1 MSDEIDIQV
10 EGTPNPH
17 AAKFTLSR
25 SLPVEGSRSYFDPT
39 DAEGDALAEGLFEV
53 EGVKA
58 LLVVEDFITVTKS
71 EDADWEELVER
82 VSEVIRTRFPEE
94 PDG

>member
-1 MSDEIDIQV
+1 MSDDIDIQV

-17 AAKFTLSR
+17 AAKFSLSR

-39 DAEGDALAEGLFEV
+39 DAEGDDLAEGLFEV

-82 VSEVIRTRFPEE
+82 VAEVIRTRFPED
-94 PDG
+94 PAG

>member
-1 MSDEIDIQV
+1 MAELEIQV

-39 DAEGDALAEGLFEV
+39 DAEGDDLAEGLFQV

-82 VSEVIRTRFPEE
+82 VSEVIRTRFPEA
-94 PDG
+94 PSD

>member
-1 MSDEIDIQV
+1 MSDELDIQV
-10 EGTPNPH
+10 QGTPNPH

-25 SLPVEGSRSYFDPT
+25 TLPVEGSRSYFAPS
-39 DAEGDALAEGLFEV
+39 DAEGDDLAEGLFEV

-71 EDADWEELVER
+71 EDAEWEDLVEE
-82 VSEVIRTRFPEE
+82 VAEVIRSRFP
-94 PDG
+94 DGPPG

>member
-1 MSDEIDIQV
+1 MPDDLDIQV

-17 AAKFTLSR
+17 AAKFTLGR
-25 SLPVEGSRSYFDPT
+25 SLPVEGSRSYFDPS
-39 DAEGDALAEGLFEV
+39 DAEGDALAEGLFQV

-71 EDADWEELVER
+71 EDAEWDDLVEE
-82 VSEVIRTRFPEE
+82 VAEVIRSRFPGG
-94 PDG
+94 PSG

>member
-1 MSDEIDIQV
+1 MSDDLDIQV

-17 AAKFTLSR
+17 AAKFTVSR
-25 SLPVEGSRSYFDPT
+25 PLPVEGSRSYFDPS
-39 DAEGDALAEGLFEV
+39 DAEGDPLAEGLFEV

-71 EDADWEELVER
+71 EEADWEEIVED
-82 VSEVIRTRFPEE
+82 VAEVIRSRFPER
-94 PDG
+94 PGS